1 MRYSNITS
9 NWYIFLENIKN
20 SNCSLLQNP
29 TMGPHSGSYNYLV
42 KYHLGQEITN
52 ADPLTRPPIEI
63 PLLLESNQVYY
74 NELYSKQVHII
85 IILYLYLRM
94 TTRCSFLMTLS
105 RLQLHRYNELEFRF
119 LFMQTSNHC
128 HKESVFVSSHCLS
141 YLVGFLVLKSWVFW
155 NRCRLMQ
162 LSINCAY

>member
-9 NWYIFLENIKN
+9 NWYIFLENKKN
-20 SNCSLLQNP
+20 SNSSLLQNP

-105 RLQLHRYNELEFRF
+105 RLQLHRYTELELGFCSCRHRTIVTKNQYLF
-119 LFMQTSNHC
+119 LHIVCDISWAFLYLRAG
-128 HKESVFVSSHCLS
+128 VFGIDAV
-141 YLVGFLVLKSWVFW
+141 
-155 NRCRLMQ
+155 
-162 LSINCAY
+162 